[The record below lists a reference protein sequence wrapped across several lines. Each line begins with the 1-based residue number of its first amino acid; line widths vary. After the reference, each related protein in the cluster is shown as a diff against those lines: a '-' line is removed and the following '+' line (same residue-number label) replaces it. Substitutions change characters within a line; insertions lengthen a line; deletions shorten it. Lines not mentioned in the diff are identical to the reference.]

1 MGNEEAKAIT
11 PAQKSSRIRLNRLHS
26 GVHLPWLQGGKAKEV
41 KYTSKT
47 RASTK
52 AAVLELKFKKCHVR
66 GQTMRGTKGCECN
79 QWYCEVV

>member
-1 MGNEEAKAIT
+1 MRETEGNGKRGSKGDHSGHAEV
-11 PAQKSSRIRLNRLHS
+11 SRIRLNRLHS

-52 AAVLELKFKKCHVR
+52 AASGPGAKL
-66 GQTMRGTKGCECN
+66 Q
-79 QWYCEVV
+79 EVPRQEAKL